1 MNTDQFKQLPMMGI
15 LRGISVT
22 IVEPL
27 TEAII
32 SSGLRTVEIT
42 MNTVDAPVLI
52 QLMSKVAGNRLTV
65 GAGTVLT
72 TEALQSALK
81 AGATFI
87 VLPTLVTDVVKNCV
101 SNGIPVFPGALT
113 PQEISNAW
121 AEGPTMVKVFPVAFF
136 GPTYFREIKG
146 PFPDIQL
153 LACGGVNPD
162 NIQSF
167 FSCGATAVAFGASV
181 FREEWLAKSDFKSIS
196 MSIEKLI
203 YSYQSTGEYRIEA

>member
-1 MNTDQFKQLPMMGI
+1 MNMNQFRRLPLMGI
-15 LRGISVT
+15 LRGIT
-22 IVEPL
+22 EDIVEPL

-42 MNTVDAPVLI
+42 MNTMDAPALI
-52 QLMSKVAGNRLTV
+52 ELMSKVAGNRLTI

-72 TEALQSALK
+72 NDDLQSALN

-87 VLPTLVTDVVKNCV
+87 VLPTLVTDVVRSCV

-113 PQEISNAW
+113 PQEISNVW
-121 AEGPTMVKVFPVAFF
+121 SEGPTMVKVFPAGFF

-153 LACGGVNPD
+153 LACGGVNTE

-167 FSCGATAVAFGASV
+167 FSYGATAVAFGASV
-181 FREEWLAKSDFKSIS
+181 FKEEWLAKRDFESIS
-196 MSIEKLI
+196 LSIEKLVDV
-203 YSYQSTGEYRIEA
+203 YQSIGTKRK